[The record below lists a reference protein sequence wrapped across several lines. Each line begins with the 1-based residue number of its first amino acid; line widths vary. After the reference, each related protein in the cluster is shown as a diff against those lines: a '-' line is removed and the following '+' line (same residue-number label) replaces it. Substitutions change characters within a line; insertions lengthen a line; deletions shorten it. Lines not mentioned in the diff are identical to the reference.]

1 MIKKEAYMT
10 REDGVELYRTFSDT
24 DHKIR
29 NKRTSEVY
37 TDAADISEDEEYEEV
52 EDYIELEGAENY
64 DEVLAVKEQVADET
78 KKLTRK
84 INYIGLTDNEA
95 LSVKQLYPRWED
107 KVNTTIEAG
116 YITLYKDNLWRARQ
130 THTAMEI
137 YPPSLETASLYE
149 VIVKDHD
156 GTMEDPIPYTPPME
170 IFEGKYY
177 TQYDVLYKCTR
188 DSGTAL
194 SHDLYA
200 LKGIYVEIIE
210 R

>member
-1 MIKKEAYMT
+1 MIKKEHYKT

-29 NKRTSEVY
+29 NKRTGHTYEEAIDVTDSE
-37 TDAADISEDEEYEEV
+37 AYEEV
-52 EDYIELEGAENY
+52 EDYIKLEGAESY
-64 DEVLAVKEQVADET
+64 DEVLAIKEQVVDET

-107 KVNTTIEAG
+107 KVNTTIEVG

-137 YPPSLETASLYE
+137 YPPSLDTASLYE
-149 VIVKDHD
+149 VIVKDHE

-177 TQYDVLYKCTR
+177 TQNDVIYKCTR
-188 DSGTAL
+188 DSQTAL
-194 SHDLYA
+194 THNLADLVG
-200 LKGIYVEIIE
+200 LYVEVC
-210 R
+210 

>member
-1 MIKKEAYMT
+1 MKEIKAKEGYYLSRTGENCERIYVTAIKGANINESDWRDASQEEQEAY
-10 REDGVELYRTFSDT
+10 T
-24 DHKIR
+24 D
-29 NKRTSEVY
+29 
-37 TDAADISEDEEYEEV
+37 
-52 EDYIELEGAENY
+52 LEGCNNY

-78 KKLTRK
+78 KKVTRK

-95 LSVKQLYPRWED
+95 LSVKELYPRWED
-107 KVNTTIEAG
+107 KVNSTIEAG
-116 YITLYKDNLWRARQ
+116 YITLYNDNLWRARQ

-194 SHDLYA
+194 SHDLYDIRG
-200 LKGIYVEIIE
+200 LYVELVD
-210 R
+210 

>member
-1 MIKKEAYMT
+1 MIKKEYYKT

-29 NKRTSEVY
+29 NKRTGHTYEE
-37 TDAADISEDEEYEEV
+37 AIDIRANEEYEE
-52 EDYIELEGAENY
+52 ESDYIELEGAENY

-95 LSVKQLYPRWED
+95 LSVKELYPRWED

-116 YITLYKDNLWRARQ
+116 YITLYNDNLWRARQ

-137 YPPSLETASLYE
+137 YPPSLDTASLYE
-149 VIVKDHD
+149 VIVKDHE

-177 TQYDVLYKCTR
+177 TQYDVLYRCTR
-188 DSGTAL
+188 NSGIAL
-194 SHDLYA
+194 SHNLYD
-200 LKGIYVEIIE
+200 LKGLYVEIIE

>member
-10 REDGVELYRTFSDT
+10 SEDGVELYRTFSDT

-29 NKRTSEVY
+29 NKRTGHTYEE
-37 TDAADISEDEEYEEV
+37 AIDIRANEEYEE
-52 EDYIELEGAENY
+52 ESDYIELEGAENY
-64 DEVLAVKEQVADET
+64 DEVLAIKEQVVDET

-149 VIVKDHD
+149 VIVKDHE

-170 IFEGKYY
+170 VFEGKYY
-177 TQYDVLYKCTR
+177 TQNDVIYKCTR
-188 DSGTAL
+188 DSQTAL
-194 SHDLYA
+194 THNLADLVG
-200 LKGIYVEIIE
+200 LYVEVC
-210 R
+210 